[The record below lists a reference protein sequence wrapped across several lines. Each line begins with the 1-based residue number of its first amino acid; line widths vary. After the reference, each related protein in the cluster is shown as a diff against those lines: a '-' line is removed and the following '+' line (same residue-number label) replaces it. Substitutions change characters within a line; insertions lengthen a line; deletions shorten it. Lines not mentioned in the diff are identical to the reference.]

1 MFGDSK
7 NLSFFNSYNGWSYN
21 EDYLGV
27 GFLEKKLRRS
37 DVWQRE
43 ELGKYMN
50 KFCVKLVQEQD

>member
-1 MFGDSK
+1 MFGDNR

-21 EDYLGV
+21 EDYSWCI

-50 KFCVKLVQEQD
+50 KFHV